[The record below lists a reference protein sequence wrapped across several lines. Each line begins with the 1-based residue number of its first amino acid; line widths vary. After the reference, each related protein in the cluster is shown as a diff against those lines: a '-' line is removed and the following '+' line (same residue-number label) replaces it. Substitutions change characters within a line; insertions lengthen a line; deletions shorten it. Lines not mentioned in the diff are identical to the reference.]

1 MSKPEG
7 DREQMVSNG
16 MVKNRYVGFDEWHS
30 IQGER
35 LVRLESGEWVPPEK
49 AEELARH
56 QAERKVA
63 EQRPTPESQ
72 ATFHLTPLSALL
84 AEAPEDISYVWE
96 DTLPRSGHSLLVAKP
111 KVGKSTLAR
120 NLALKV
126 AGGADQFLGRRIL
139 SAGPVVYLAL
149 EEKRGE
155 VKKHFERM
163 GAKDLPILIH
173 TGSAPEKAIE
183 ALRRAIIES
192 KAVLAVVDPL
202 QRLVRMPDLN
212 DYAQVSLVLEPLMQI
227 ARDTGCH
234 IMLVHHA
241 NKGMG
246 REGGD
251 IILGSTAIFGSV
263 DCALFMRRTESHR
276 TIESQQRYGEDM
288 PKTVLAFDPVTGLT
302 VSGGSLEEYQIAEC
316 GKDILSL
323 MADQEVT
330 EKELKEGLTDYKH
343 GAISKSL
350 RALCDQG
357 EVQRSGT
364 GKRGDA
370 YRYQASKDSRDSGGK
385 DIRIPTIPTI
395 LAEREPARIPSHNA
409 GDFLEVPL

>member
-1 MSKPEG
+1 MTKAT
-7 DREQMVSNG
+7 
-16 MVKNRYVGFDEWHS
+16 NRKGQPRSADDYV
-30 IQGER
+30 Q
-35 LVRLESGEWVPPEK
+35 LESGEFVPREK

-56 QAERKVA
+56 LAEHTTVKGEA
-63 EQRPTPESQ
+63 PPTKRGF
-72 ATFHLTPLSALL
+72 ALTRLSDLL
-84 AEAPEDISYVWE
+84 AEPPEEIAYVWE
-96 DTLPRSGHSLLVAKP
+96 DTLPKGGLSLLVAKP

-120 NLALKV
+120 NLALRV
-126 AGGADQFLGRRIL
+126 ARGDAEFLVRKIP
-139 SAGPVVYLAL
+139 APGPVVYLAL
-149 EEKRGE
+149 EEKRSE
-155 VKKHFERM
+155 VRRHFERM
-163 GAKDLPILIH
+163 GATEELPILIH
-173 TGSAPEKAIE
+173 IGSAPEE
-183 ALRRAIIES
+183 ALQELRTAIVNSRAI
-192 KAVLAVVDPL
+192 LAIVDPL
-202 QRLVRMPDLN
+202 QRLARVSDLN
-212 DYAQVSLVLEPLMQI
+212 DYAQVSLALEPLMQI

-302 VSGGSLEEYQIAEC
+302 ASGGSLEEFQIAEC
-316 GKDILSL
+316 GKDILTL
-323 MADQEVT
+323 MADQEIT

-357 EVQRSGT
+357 KVQRSGT

-370 YRYQASKDSRDSGGK
+370 YRYQATKDSRDSGDSGGK

-395 LAEREPARIPSHNA
+395 LAEREPNRIPSHNA